1 MMPEL
6 KGRTGHVLWHV
17 LWLYIMLST
26 AGCVNEQ
33 WVKEYVRQELG
44 PLRTDSYKPLEDDLA
59 GVKEELKSLR
69 KEVEEMGAGLK
80 THESLELALKENK
93 EELLWLREN
102 ADVMETRLSALE
114 HTAETP
120 GQGPAVTEAVPEAAQ
135 EPSPEPESAQEE
147 VRPPDIGVLETQP
160 LEENLT
166 ALADELKKLRKKV
179 SDVSWRIEHI
189 DTQYQQYH
197 REVGELRVDIMNDID
212 TLNKGMMA
220 LDVKM
225 SALMNTQKVLFEQI
239 AEQSQWDV
247 ESLEQKLHELIKGLP
262 E

>member
-6 KGRTGHVLWHV
+6 KGRTGRVLCYV
-17 LWLYIMLST
+17 FSLYIMLST
-26 AGCVNEQ
+26 AGCVDEQ
-33 WVKEYVRQELG
+33 WVKGYVRQELG
-44 PLRTDSYKPLEDDLA
+44 PLKTDSYKLLEDDLA
-59 GVKEELKSLR
+59 GIKEELKSLR

-80 THESLELALKENK
+80 THESLDLALEENK
-93 EELLWLREN
+93 EELLWLSEN
-102 ADVMETRLSALE
+102 ADVTETRLSALE

-120 GQGPAVTEAVPEAAQ
+120 GQGPAVTETVPEAAQ

-147 VRPPDIGVLETQP
+147 ARPPEIDVPESQP
-160 LEENLT
+160 LEGLA
-166 ALADELKKLRKKV
+166 ALAEELKKLHKKT

-197 REVGELRVDIMNDID
+197 KEVGELRVDLMNDID
-212 TLNKGMMA
+212 TLNKGMLA

-247 ESLEQKLHELIKGLP
+247 ESLEQKLRGLIKGLP

>member
-114 HTAETP
+114 HTVEIP
-120 GQGPAVTEAVPEAAQ
+120 GQGPAVTETVPEAAQ

-147 VRPPDIGVLETQP
+147 ARPLDIDVPESQP
-160 LEENLT
+160 LEGLT
-166 ALADELKKLRKKV
+166 ALAEELKKLHKKT

-197 REVGELRVDIMNDID
+197 KEVGELRVDIMNDID
-212 TLNKGMMA
+212 TLNKGMLA

-247 ESLEQKLHELIKGLP
+247 ESLEQKLRGLIKGLP